1 MPRRIR
7 SLIASLSEE
16 VREHV
21 AESAAIASRTN
32 LLALN
37 ATIEAARS
45 GEAGRGFAVVAQEV
59 KSLAGQARKSS
70 ARFRDDVV
78 GRLQQGLD
86 IADELL
92 RDVEGGRLSE
102 LAQSIADTLAR
113 TLYDRSIDIRML
125 ASDNTIIEAL
135 LADDP
140 GSRAHARALDRLR
153 ALLTFSPYF
162 LNAFVVDADGKVAV
176 SAHENAAVKT
186 VNFKTYPQYELVMS
200 GRCEGNW
207 LTDEVW
213 DNPWS
218 DHRKVLVYVSPM
230 IFEGTIIGVCYLEYD
245 FEGQTRTIIDVD
257 RLNRS
262 KTTTSIVDHA
272 GRVVASTG
280 RYHYHAPHPFA
291 KAGTDRRIEARDGVT
306 IAQAATPT
314 DHGMPGL
321 AFRCIIEDHVASEE
335 EIAAALRQRGDVAIG
350 QPAEQR
356 IAIQARR

>member
-7 SLIASLSEE
+7 SLITALNAE
-16 VREHV
+16 VRTHV

-59 KSLAGQARKSS
+59 KNLAGQARQSS
-70 ARFRDDVV
+70 ARFRDDVL
-78 GRLQQGLD
+78 GRLEQALD

-92 RDVEGGRLSE
+92 RDVEGGRLCE

-113 TLYDRSIDIRML
+113 MLYDRSIDIRML
-125 ASDNTIIEAL
+125 ASDHSIVDAL
-135 LADDP
+135 MAD
-140 GSRAHARALDRLR
+140 GARSRIQARALDRLR
-153 ALLTFSPYF
+153 ALLTYSPYF
-162 LNAFVVDADGKVAV
+162 LNAFLVDADGQVVV
-176 SAHENAAVKT
+176 SAHENAAVKA
-186 VNFKTYPQYELVMS
+186 VNFRGYPQFETVIAGQCGS
-200 GRCEGNW
+200 DW

-218 DHRKVLVYVSPM
+218 DHRKVLVYVSPVAC
-230 IFEGTIIGVCYLEYD
+230 EGAIIGVCYLEYD
-245 FEGQTRTIIDVD
+245 FEGQAQSIIDID
-257 RLNRS
+257 RPNRS

-280 RYHYHAPHPFA
+280 GYRYHAVHPYARADAPCHL
-291 KAGTDRRIEARDGVT
+291 DARDGVT

-321 AFRCIIEDHVASEE
+321 AFRCIIEDHVASDAQ
-335 EIAAALRQRGDVAIG
+335 IAAELHQRGGGGNDRSRPLPHRHLA
-350 QPAEQR
+350 A
-356 IAIQARR
+356 A